1 MQVSAADAA
10 KTVLEEFE
18 AKLIVLV
25 VYGLQPSASTQ
36 NMTAAG
42 NIAQKIKESNP
53 GAKIMMT
60 GTHPAA
66 LPYETMKSE
75 AIDFVVDLEGPVTIY
90 KTLMSLKNNG
100 CLLYTSPSPR
110 DLSTSRMPSS
120 A

>member
-66 LPYETMKSE
+66 LPYETMKS
-75 AIDFVVDLEGPVTIY
+75 IIRI
-90 KTLMSLKNNG
+90 KTLSN
-100 CLLYTSPSPR
+100 
-110 DLSTSRMPSS
+110 SS
-120 A
+120 HFLMILIKL